1 MPANMDKMQQNG
13 TESEAITE
21 YYDPVAILLSS
32 VNYDTENLTDVLRQC
47 GVKYNQLS
55 GLVEEDLRLMG
66 MSNSKAIE
74 EILSELS
81 TLSNQTRLYD
91 SVLRNEFN
99 PNEYAQT
106 VFKNSSEHVEAIRC
120 MIELVKLKTQ
130 TNFPQNVLLDDRFY
144 ASEFSLQAVDKIAA
158 KLTDIQSVLNEQAE
172 CDNAPSQLSTRKL
185 GLTILLVSSAVLL
198 AVLYRKARALI

>member
-1 MPANMDKMQQNG
+1 MDKLQQNG
-13 TESEAITE
+13 TENEAITE

-172 CDNAPSQLSTRKL
+172 CENASTSQSRTKKL
-185 GLTILLVSSAVLL
+185 GLTILLVSSAVLF